1 MPDAVFERMREL
13 ERQIEYHNDRYYNQD
28 DPEISDYDYD
38 QLTQELRALEAEH
51 PQYKS
56 EHSPS
61 DRVGGVSSNQ
71 FEKVAHQVKMES
83 LQDVFS
89 VEEVE
94 EFLQKITPEGGVMP
108 CVVEM

>member
-61 DRVGGVSSNQ
+61 DRVGASPPT
-71 FEKVAHQVKMES
+71 S
-83 LQDVFS
+83 LKRS
-89 VEEVE
+89 P
-94 EFLQKITPEGGVMP
+94 TR
-108 CVVEM
+108 